1 MRTTPAVRLTRNDP
15 LLAAGLLA
23 LQAVLALT
31 LPASAGNGHRPDAVG
46 WTLLVLIAVLQVWRR
61 RAPLLM
67 VLVLAPVASAYHGMG
82 NVHQAVI
89 PATMVALY
97 SLAVAGPPL
106 RTFLVVPALVGLMA
120 LVMTA
125 TLDGTDTGLH
135 MLSSAGWIFAVGLVG
150 EAVRMHRKY
159 IGAIVERAERA
170 ERTREEEAGRRVAE
184 ERLRIARDLHDL
196 LAHTITLVGVQTSVA
211 AHVLIADPD
220 KLDREAVAAS
230 LEAIS
235 DTCRDARAE
244 LRATLRVLRSDTAD
258 EGQGALGAEGPLGP
272 LPGLPGVPDLVRAA
286 EAAGARVELTV
297 GDGADHAPPAVGAAA
312 YRIVQEA
319 LTNAVRHAGGSHVR
333 VALTRSVAALY
344 VSVLDDGPAAG
355 TPRGPARTDGYGIV
369 GMRERARSVGGRL
382 AAEPR
387 ADGAGFVVT
396 AMLPLG
402 GWPEEGE
409 DPLEGSPAARPEIP
423 LPDPLPDPIADSLE
437 GATR

>member
-1 MRTTPAVRLTRNDP
+1 MRTTPAVRVTRNDL

-31 LPASAGNGHRPDAVG
+31 LPVTAVGGHRPDALG
-46 WTLLVLIAVLQVWRR
+46 WTLLVTIAVFQVWRR
-61 RAPLLM
+61 RAPLGM
-67 VLVLAPVASAYHGMG
+67 VLALALAVSVYHGSD
-82 NVHQAVI
+82 NLHQAVI
-89 PATMVALY
+89 PTTMVALY

-106 RTFLVVPALVGLMA
+106 RTFVVIPLLIGLMA
-120 LVMTA
+120 GVMLA
-125 TLDGTDTGLH
+125 TLDRPDTGTH

-211 AHVLIADPD
+211 AHVLIANPD
-220 KLDREAVAAS
+220 RLDREAIAAS

-244 LRATLRVLRSDTAD
+244 LRATLRVLRSGAAD
-258 EGQGALGAEGPLGP
+258 DDRGPLGSGGPLGP

-286 EAAGARVELTV
+286 EAAGARVALTV
-297 GDGADHAPPAVGAAA
+297 GAGADHAPPAVGAAA

-333 VALTRSVAALY
+333 VTLTRGAAALN

-355 TPRGPARTDGYGIV
+355 TPRGPVRT
-369 GMRERARSVGGRL
+369 
-382 AAEPR
+382 
-387 ADGAGFVVT
+387 
-396 AMLPLG
+396 
-402 GWPEEGE
+402 
-409 DPLEGSPAARPEIP
+409 
-423 LPDPLPDPIADSLE
+423 
-437 GATR
+437 